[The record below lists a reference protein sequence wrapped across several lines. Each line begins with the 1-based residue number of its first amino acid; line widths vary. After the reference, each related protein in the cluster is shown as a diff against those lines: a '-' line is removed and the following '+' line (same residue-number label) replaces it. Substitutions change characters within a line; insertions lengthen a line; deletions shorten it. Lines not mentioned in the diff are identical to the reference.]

1 MEALLKRIWNTDNLT
16 LNTAPKWKD
25 MRISYIPINLDDMRN
40 IAYILKFIRNQ
51 EIKVIKT
58 NYETQG

>member
-1 MEALLKRIWNTDNLT
+1 METLLKRIWNTNNLT
-16 LNTAPKWKD
+16 LNTMPKWKD
-25 MRISYIPINLDDMRN
+25 MRILYIPINLDDMRN

>member
-1 MEALLKRIWNTDNLT
+1 MEILLKRIWNTNNLT
-16 LNTAPKWKD
+16 LNTTPKWKD
-25 MRISYIPINLDDMRN
+25 MRLSYIPINLDNMRN